1 MIKTQLA
8 DGRTD
13 EAVRLVDK
21 AARRLGEPPNLFP
34 YQIAILVAAKKNVKA
49 LALFARC
56 KVSYPDLAPKCNRA
70 LGGLQAV
77 VADDSDA
84 DD

>member
-1 MIKTQLA
+1 MIETQLA
-8 DGRTD
+8 GGQTD

-21 AARRLGEPPNLFP
+21 ASRRLDEPPNLFP
-34 YQIAILVAAKKNVKA
+34 YQIGILVNAKKNVEA
-49 LALFARC
+49 LTLFARC
-56 KVSYPDLAPKCNRA
+56 KLSYPDLAPACNRA
-70 LGGLQAV
+70 LGGLQAA